1 MWCCFLNY
9 LTKNSRP
16 EMFCKNAIRKNFAIF
31 KGKHLSLFLIKLQ
44 VFGLLSTPKPI
55 ASTNFFSHSYFSDSC
70 LNTSGVLLPFKYQTT
85 LKKRCKRF
93 NIVSEQL
100 QWEVT
105 GIFFV
110 GLVRKRTAAKKYIF
124 PSTYGSSIRSSK
136 AIYLFMKSLVF
147 VDVEIV
153 TMPKI

>member
-16 EMFCKNAIRKNFAIF
+16 EMFCKNAIRKNFARF

-44 VFGLLSTPKPI
+44 ALGLPSTPKTI

-85 LKKRCKRF
+85 LKKRCKRC

-105 GIFFV
+105 EIFFV
-110 GLVRKRTAAKKYIF
+110 GLVRKRTAAKKIF
-124 PSTYGSSIRSSK
+124 SLLHTAQAFVQVK
-136 AIYLFMKSLVF
+136 QFIYLW
-147 VDVEIV
+147 
-153 TMPKI
+153 KIYFLLTLK